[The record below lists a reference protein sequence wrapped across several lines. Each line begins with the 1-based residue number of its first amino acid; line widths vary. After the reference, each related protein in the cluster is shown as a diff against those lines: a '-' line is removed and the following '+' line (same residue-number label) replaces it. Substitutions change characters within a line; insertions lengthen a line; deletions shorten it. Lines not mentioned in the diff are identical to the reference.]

1 VFTQNQAI
9 AEGKCL
15 LWPEIRHF
23 RLCPTHDDPLM
34 YLLFNED
41 LNQFNQALQLLNM
54 LGNFATGNLGQP
66 TENYFAINR
75 PTQLKYVQ
83 INTRN
88 SFALASGINFRPAN
102 RLRFW
107 TEYMQQLTDYTRI
120 QHVYFPFRQF
130 GDFRQAT
137 YSLVGVCIV
146 LLLLLI
152 GLIAYIVRRRQTD
165 RRTLR
170 LLRERV
176 PELQNR
182 YRDE

>member
-1 VFTQNQAI
+1 
-9 AEGKCL
+9 
-15 LWPEIRHF
+15 
-23 RLCPTHDDPLM
+23 M
-34 YLLFNED
+34 YLLFNQD
-41 LNQFNQALQLLNM
+41 QNQFSQAGQLLNV
-54 LGNFATGNLGQP
+54 LGNFAAGNLGQP

-88 SFALASGINFRPAN
+88 SFSLASGINFRSAN

-107 TEYMQQLTDYTRI
+107 NEYLQQLTDFTRI

-130 GDFRQAT
+130 TDFRQAT
-137 YSLVGVCIV
+137 YSLVAVCIILV
-146 LLLLLI
+146 LLLVSV
-152 GLIAYIVRRRQTD
+152 IAYIVRRRQKD